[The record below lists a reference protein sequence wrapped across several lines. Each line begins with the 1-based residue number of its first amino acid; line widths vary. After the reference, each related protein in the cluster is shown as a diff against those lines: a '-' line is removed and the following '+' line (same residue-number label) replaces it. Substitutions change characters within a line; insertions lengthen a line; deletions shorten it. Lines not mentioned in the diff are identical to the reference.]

1 MTYTHIMVPIDL
13 EHAERMVKATD
24 TARALAKLFGAKLTF
39 VGVTSEVPGPAAHNP
54 AEFEKK
60 MDEFAQRSAAD
71 LPEGAGSKTY
81 VAHDPTTQI
90 DNILLDAIKDT
101 GADLVVMA
109 SHIPNVTN
117 AIWPPHGG
125 KMALHADVSVF
136 VVR

>member
-60 MDEFAQRSAAD
+60 MDEFC
-71 LPEGAGSKTY
+71 
-81 VAHDPTTQI
+81 PT
-90 DNILLDAIKDT
+90 KR
-101 GADLVVMA
+101 
-109 SHIPNVTN
+109 
-117 AIWPPHGG
+117 GG
-125 KMALHADVSVF
+125 PSGGGGFKNLC
-136 VVR
+136 RP